1 VKQGKRTTTGLGLAL
16 AVAAALG
23 AAGCTSSQGTGASG
37 VSATSASS
45 PRLEAYTQQLTLA
58 EARAAYAAYVT
69 TSDLA
74 ARVGDESLAL
84 SAVTDAAADT
94 LRADYSIA
102 HASDLGPPF
111 TRYSYGSPT
120 YYLAEPSSAGGQR
133 YFVVSVTRSPVPG
146 TSSMGTSAQDT
157 AAGVELPASGTVLL
171 LFEKPA
177 ASGAWQVASISQV
190 APGESVPALATD
202 GDGYVI
208 TDSMNGAGTQ
218 LVRPAL
224 APPLQAG
231 VVDDGPDSPAAQAVA
246 SGPLTTGLY
255 QIGATSAA
263 GIAPPPGDAYQW
275 LLEGSSYGRLA
286 LRLSDGGSLV
296 LYTMYFNLTVQTK
309 SSLDEDVPV
318 SSGPLITV
326 PAYLKALLPP
336 ARWTPTTRLES
347 QDILS
352 FAAIDPPAAEK
363 SAKIQV
369 IAIGGGLHT
378 ATAS

>member
-1 VKQGKRTTTGLGLAL
+1 MKQGKRTTTGLALAL
-16 AVAAALG
+16 TVAAALG
-23 AAGCTSSQGTGASG
+23 AASCTSSQGTGASG
-37 VSATSASS
+37 AAATAASS
-45 PRLEAYTQQLTLA
+45 APSAAYEQQLTLA
-58 EARAAYAAYVT
+58 EAKAAYATYLT

-102 HASDLGPPF
+102 RASDLGPPF
-111 TRYSYGSPT
+111 TRYSYGPPT
-120 YYLAEPSSAGGQR
+120 YYLTQPAGAGGPW
-133 YFVVSVTRSPVPG
+133 YFVVSVTRSSVPG
-146 TSSMGTSAQDT
+146 TTAMDASAQDA
-157 AAGVELPASGTVLL
+157 AAGVQLPASGTVLL
-171 LFEKPA
+171 LFEKPT
-177 ASGAWQVASISQV
+177 ASGAWQVASISQM

-202 GDGYVI
+202 RNGYVI
-208 TDSMNGAGTQ
+208 TDSMNGAGPQ

-231 VVDDGPDSPAAQAVA
+231 VVDDGPDSPAAQVVA

-255 QIGATSAA
+255 HIGATSAA
-263 GIAPPPGDAYQW
+263 GIAPPSGDVYQW

-286 LRLSDGGSLV
+286 LRTADGGSLV

-318 SSGPLITV
+318 ASGPPIAV
-326 PAYLKALLPP
+326 PAYVRALLPP
-336 ARWTPTTRLES
+336 GRPAPTTRLET
-347 QDILS
+347 QDVLS
-352 FAAIDPPAAEK
+352 FAAIDPPAADK
-363 SAKIQV
+363 PAKIQV

-378 ATAS
+378 AMAS